1 MRIWNCAIPDNII
14 IPQNEKSLTRR
25 RQLNMVFAKSFCYW
39 ISLCFGSMW
48 ILLSV
53 VPSYHHHIHTHWA
66 FGNMMESPFVGE
78 SRHDIPFY
86 PSYCWLNMVK
96 SPSNIPLVWPDSHW
110 SVESSFFHGI
120 HGGPHWY
127 DPWLKYM
134 GFLVTD
140 FTDFTALEHPWH
152 DFFSGT
158 MDVKQTEN
166 LRGIHRWSHDTKNHM
181 DSEGSSTSWLIFLD
195 IFYDRVVCCPLT
207 KRSTNRCWKLI
218 DAAWTVDC
226 SPNQPLNRDQVKGWL
241 QKFTSKW
248 HVQLW

>member
-1 MRIWNCAIPDNII
+1 M
-14 IPQNEKSLTRR
+14 TRR

-53 VPSYHHHIHTHWA
+53 VPSYHHIHRHWK

-96 SPSNIPLVWPDSHW
+96 SQSNIPLVWPDSHW

-140 FTDFTALEHPWH
+140 FTALEHPWH
-152 DFFSGT
+152 DFWWHNGC
-158 MDVKQTEN
+158 QTNWESSRHSPLN
-166 LRGIHRWSHDTKNHM
+166 SRHKKSHGQWRIEHILTDLFRYFLRSCRLLPIDKKVHKPM
-181 DSEGSSTSWLIFLD
+181 LK
-195 IFYDRVVCCPLT
+195 V
-207 KRSTNRCWKLI
+207 NRCCLNGGLLAEPTPQSRPSKRLAAEIYLKMTCSIVINWTKLKSSN
-218 DAAWTVDC
+218 V
-226 SPNQPLNRDQVKGWL
+226 
-241 QKFTSKW
+241 F
-248 HVQLW
+248 